1 MSELRKQVKDDL
13 VYYTSPQLS
22 VYPRLRHG
30 FFTKQGGVS
39 KGPYES
45 LNFRFN
51 SEDSRENILQN
62 YAIAAGVVG
71 SDIHHVARTCQTHT
85 DNIVEVTRV
94 DEFVQMGEGT
104 GVDALIT
111 NTPGVV
117 LCGFY
122 ADCQLIML
130 YDHKNKAIGLVH
142 AGWRGIAQEITRKTI
157 EKMHERYGSNPSE
170 MIAVV
175 GPSICRSCFA
185 TDDDVPQMMRETFG
199 DMVQEYMYM
208 EGDKW
213 RVDLKNITYTMLLRA
228 DILAYNIDIS
238 NMCTCCGDKSLFW
251 SHRRQGDKNRGVHAG
266 MITLME

>member
-1 MSELRKQVKDDL
+1 MSELRKQTKDDL
-13 VYYTSPQLS
+13 VYYVSPQLS

-39 KGPYES
+39 PAPYDS

-51 SEDSRENILQN
+51 SEDTTENVLRN
-62 YAIAAGVVG
+62 FHIAAQTVG
-71 SDIHHVARTCQTHT
+71 SDIHHVARTCQMHT
-85 DNIVEVTRV
+85 DTVAEVTRV
-94 DEFVQMGEGT
+94 DEFVQMGEGS

-111 NTPGVV
+111 NVPGVV

-130 YDHKNKAIGLVH
+130 YDHKHKAIGVVH
-142 AGWRGIAQEITRKTI
+142 AGWRGIAQEVTRKTI
-157 EKMHERYGSNPSE
+157 EKMTERYGSNPAE

-175 GPSICRSCFA
+175 GPSICRSCFV
-185 TDDDVPQMMRETFG
+185 TDDDVPEKMREVFG
-199 DMVQEYMYM
+199 GMVQEYMYQ
-208 EGDKW
+208 EGEKW

-228 DILAYNIDIS
+228 GILPYNIDIS
-238 NMCTCCGDKSLFW
+238 NICTCCGDKSLFW
-251 SHRRQGDKNRGVHAG
+251 SHRRQGEARGAQAG

>member
-13 VYYTSPQLS
+13 IYYTSPQLS
-22 VYPRLRHG
+22 VYPRLRHA
-30 FFTKQGGVS
+30 FFTRTGGVS
-39 KGPYES
+39 AAPYDS

-51 SEDSRENILQN
+51 SRDSRENVLRN
-62 YAIAAGVVG
+62 FDIAAHVVG
-71 SDIHHVARTCQTHT
+71 SDVNHVARTCQMHT
-85 DNIVEVTRV
+85 DNIVEVTQV
-94 DEFVQMGEGT
+94 NGFVQMGDGD

-130 YDHKNKAIGLVH
+130 YDHKHKACGLVH
-142 AGWRGIAQEITRKTI
+142 AGWRGIAKEITRKTI
-157 EKMHERYGSNPSE
+157 EKMTELYGSNPNE

-185 TDDDVPQMMRETFG
+185 TDDDVPEKMREAFG
-199 DMVQEYMYM
+199 DMVQEYMYK

-228 DILAYNIDIS
+228 DILPYNIDVS
-238 NMCTCCGDKSLFW
+238 NICPCCGDKTQSW
-251 SHRRQGDKNRGVHAG
+251 SHRRSGEERGVQAG
-266 MITLME
+266 MITMAE

>member
-1 MSELRKQVKDDL
+1 MSELRKQTQEGL
-13 VYYTSPQLS
+13 VYYTSPQLA
-22 VYPRLRHG
+22 VYPKLRHA
-30 FFTKQGGVS
+30 FFTRQGGVS
-39 KGPYES
+39 KAPYDS

-51 SEDSRENILQN
+51 SQDSKENVLRN
-62 YAIAAGVVG
+62 FEIAARALG
-71 SDIHHVARTCQTHT
+71 SGIHHVARTCQEHT

-111 NTPGVV
+111 NVPGVV

-130 YDHKNKAIGLVH
+130 YDHKHKAIGVVH
-142 AGWRGIAQEITRKTI
+142 AGWRGVAKEITRKTI
-157 EKMHERYGSNPSE
+157 EKMTERYDSNPGE

-185 TDDDVPQMMRETFG
+185 TDDDVPEKMRETFG
-199 DMVQEYMYM
+199 DMVQEYMYK

-228 DILAYNIDIS
+228 DILPYNIDIS
-238 NMCTCCGDKSLFW
+238 NICPCCGDKSLFW
-251 SHRRQGDKNRGVHAG
+251 SHRRQGEARGVQAG